1 MKKLLAILIAAI
13 MLVSVFALP
22 ASAATETKTVNV
34 KWNFGYVKNNGTIVE
49 NGSAYSYSDVID
61 MGPAG
66 STITFTDAIPGF
78 SSASAYVISFWK
90 KDGSN
95 YVIDSEAAHIKGG
108 TGSGSITYNFVTTVD
123 NQAVRLTYHSG
134 QTTSKT
140 PEFEEV
146 FIDGVKVETAWHCG
160 YVGSPTHGSSPNK
173 IVENGPNYSYSD
185 VIVVPKAGSKVSF
198 TDSNKAGGNS
208 NGYASASAA
217 VFSTWTKD
225 GENWVI
231 DSTKSVDGAQVYNTA
246 TGTGGAT
253 YTYTST
259 KDNELVR
266 LTYRS
271 EQAASYTPADSAR
284 PVVTLTSP
292 VAETTAAAT
301 TSAPTTQ
308 APTTQAPAT
317 TTAPSVT
324 PAPETGDTTSIVVL
338 ASLIAVIT
346 LAGVAVGKKR

>member
-1 MKKLLAILIAAI
+1 MKRFLAIILAAI
-13 MLVSVFALP
+13 MLASVFAFN
-22 ASAATETKTVNV
+22 ASAATETKTIDV
-34 KWNFGYVKNNGTIVE
+34 KWNFGYVKNNGTIVA

-66 STITFTDAIPGF
+66 STIEFTDTLPGF

-90 KDGSN
+90 KDGDN
-95 YVIDSEAAHIKGG
+95 YVIDSEATHIKGG
-108 TGSGSITYNFVTTVD
+108 TGSGAITYNFVTTVD

-134 QTTSKT
+134 QTTDKT
-140 PEFEEV
+140 PEFEDV
-146 FIDGVKVETAWHCG
+146 FVDGVKVETTWHCG

-198 TDSNKAGGNS
+198 TDSNKAGGNA

-231 DSTKSVDGAQVYNTA
+231 DSEKSVDGAQVYNTA

-271 EQAASYTPADSAR
+271 EQAATYTPADSAR
-284 PVVTLTSP
+284 PVVKLTYT
-292 VAETTAAAT
+292 VAD
-301 TSAPTTQ
+301 
-308 APTTQAPAT
+308 
-317 TTAPSVT
+317 TTAPET
-324 PAPETGDTTSIVVL
+324 AAPSNPNTGDATSIVVL

-346 LAGVAVGKKR
+346 LAGVTVGKKR

>member
-1 MKKLLAILIAAI
+1 MID
-13 MLVSVFALP
+13 
-22 ASAATETKTVNV
+22 AS
-34 KWNFGYVKNNGTIVE
+34 
-49 NGSAYSYSDVID
+49 
-61 MGPAG
+61 
-66 STITFTDAIPGF
+66 
-78 SSASAYVISFWK
+78 
-90 KDGSN
+90 
-95 YVIDSEAAHIKGG
+95 
-108 TGSGSITYNFVTTVD
+108 
-123 NQAVRLTYHSG
+123 
-134 QTTSKT
+134 
-140 PEFEEV
+140 
-146 FIDGVKVETAWHCG
+146 
-160 YVGSPTHGSSPNK
+160 
-173 IVENGPNYSYSD
+173 
-185 VIVVPKAGSKVSF
+185 
-198 TDSNKAGGNS
+198 
-208 NGYASASAA
+208 
-217 VFSTWTKD
+217 
-225 GENWVI
+225 
-231 DSTKSVDGAQVYNTA
+231 KSVDGARVYDTA
-246 TGTGGAT
+246 TGTGNAT